1 MLKSHIKQAFTLLA
15 GIALVWGFAF
25 EVQAARIFLN
35 GVNIDGVANQ
45 SFKNCDVTIRANGDV
60 HIAAKGY
67 KAQSQLQTN
76 DNKGSIAKGPVTQR
90 YFLVSES
97 STPEHVQYEVDVFIN
112 SVWVKRISTD
122 RKQYIDEVSRYLKK
136 GKNTVLLVATKKM
149 GARKSA
155 SAGDVLNLI
164 IGIGNMTNDQVIIDQ
179 PVVEYQ
185 RTAAETDNFSDE
197 FVVRGR

>member
-1 MLKSHIKQAFTLLA
+1 MHKILIKQSLRVLMVFSLLA
-15 GIALVWGFAF
+15 VTNQAH
-25 EVQAARIFLN
+25 AARIFLN

-45 SFKNCDVTIRANGDV
+45 SFKNCDVTIKANGDV
-60 HIAAKGY
+60 HIAAKGF
-67 KAQSQLQTN
+67 KVEAKTETPGE
-76 DNKGSIAKGPVTQR
+76 KGSFEKGGPVTQR

-97 STPEHVQYEVDVFIN
+97 NSPEHVQYEVDVFIN

-122 RKQYIDEVSRYLKK
+122 RKQYIEEVSRYLKK

-155 SAGDVLNLI
+155 SAGDTLNLI
-164 IGIGNMTNDQVIIDQ
+164 IGVGNMTNDQVIIDK

-185 RTAAETDNFSDE
+185 RTAAETENFSDE
-197 FVVRGR
+197 YVVRGK

>member
-1 MLKSHIKQAFTLLA
+1 MLKSYVKQILVAFV
-15 GIALVWGFAF
+15 GIACLCGFAF
-25 EVQAARIFLN
+25 DVHAARIFLN

-60 HIAAKGY
+60 HIAAKGF
-67 KAQSQLQTN
+67 KAQTQSQT
-76 DNKGSIAKGPVTQR
+76 DETKGSIAKGPVTQR

-149 GARKSA
+149 GSRKSA

-164 IGIGNMTNDQVIIDQ
+164 IGVGNMTNDQVIIEK

-185 RTAAETDNFSDE
+185 RTAAETENFSDE